1 MRKVLLT
8 LSAAGCAIALAGC
21 GTTGA
26 GAPGAAPQT
35 PVALLDMHAHMM
47 VENLT
52 PDEEIALLKKV
63 GLNRVLFMHS
73 DPEALAA
80 MAKKY
85 PDFIIP
91 ALSITPRGGP
101 KGLKLDE
108 AAGPALAKLRADK
121 AICAFGEISGGA
133 GYGDNATFR
142 AIYAASAATGAPIS
156 LHIDLVKPETV
167 AALEA
172 GLTAYPKMKLIL
184 AHLGWTA
191 SAELIGRLLDTH
203 PNLYT
208 DVSIRFDAPGS
219 LAWRNNGLD
228 LSILDKDEHVPA
240 DWLAVMNRHPD
251 RFLFATDINSFGPR
265 YTIEEDLVKTARKA
279 MAPLPRP
286 LQEAFG
292 HRNAER
298 LLKGCAG

>member
-1 MRKVLLT
+1 MRRTLLT
-8 LSAAGCAIALAGC
+8 LSAAACAMTLAGPA
-21 GTTGA
+21 TVSA
-26 GAPGAAPQT
+26 QA

-47 VENLT
+47 VENIT

-73 DPEALAA
+73 DPEALSALA
-80 MAKKY
+80 RKY

-108 AAGPALAKLRADK
+108 AAGPALQKLASDK
-121 AICAFGEISGGA
+121 TICAFGEISGGA
-133 GYGDNATFR
+133 GYGDTPTFR
-142 AIYAASAATGAPIS
+142 AIYAAAEATGAPIS

-172 GLTAYPKMKLIL
+172 GLKAYPKMKLIL

-191 SAELIGRLLDTH
+191 DAALIGRLLDAY

-240 DWLAVMNRHPD
+240 DWLAVMKRHPD

-279 MAPLPRP
+279 LAPLPRP
-286 LQEAFG
+286 LQDAIG
-292 HRNAER
+292 HGNAEK
-298 LLKGCAG
+298 LLKGCGA